1 MLKVSGKN
9 GLFLRKPSISCIPQI
24 FQSCIVRAASSSSSS
39 VLGVFT
45 EKLDTIAPS
54 FKIQGSKIKIL
65 SSPIEFYEN
74 IKSKLQ
80 KAEKRIFLSTL
91 YIGVTEYE
99 FISKIQISLRLKP
112 DLKLY
117 ILTDALRGTR
127 ESPSSSCASLLVP
140 LITEF
145 GSERIEIRMYH
156 TPNLTGLKKRLIP
169 RRINEGWGLQH
180 MKLYGFDDEIIISGA
195 NLSNDYFTNR
205 QDRYHLFSSKD
216 VTNYFFRLHE
226 TISRLSFLV
235 SPNPQSQNK
244 YRLEWPASNLAPS
257 PLISPSHYISESS
270 KALKQMPVPRENLKL
285 AEKSES
291 LDTVIYPIVQL
302 KPLSCHHDSSTEF
315 SALRSI
321 LSTLTSAHY
330 RNSSWTFS
338 AGYFNPTQALT
349 ELLLSTSSTSNT
361 VITASPWA
369 NGFYG
374 SNGISGLIPSAY
386 TFLLKRFLE
395 VIQQKNKTKDIV
407 VKEWRRGTVDEPDGW
422 TYHAKGI
429 WISLGRKDRHVKS
442 EVDISVIGSSNYTKR
457 SYCLDLEAGVIILTN
472 NLNLKKQLGKE
483 RDALEENA
491 KKISINE
498 ISMPERKIGL
508 KVRLAMWIVSTVGGA
523 L

>member
-1 MLKVSGKN
+1 ML
-9 GLFLRKPSISCIPQI
+9 R
-24 FQSCIVRAASSSSSS
+24 
-39 VLGVFT
+39 VFT
-45 EKLDTIAPS
+45 EKLDTVAPS
-54 FKIQGSKIKIL
+54 FRIQGSKIKII
-65 SSPIEFYEN
+65 SSPIEFYET
-74 IKSKLQ
+74 IKSKLLT
-80 KAEKRIFLSTL
+80 AEKRIFLSTL

-145 GSERIEIRMYH
+145 GPDRIEIRMYH

-169 RRINEGWGLQH
+169 RRVNEGWGLQH

-195 NLSNDYFTNR
+195 NLSSDYFTNR
-205 QDRYHLFSSKD
+205 QDRYHLFSSKNI
-216 VTNYFFRLHE
+216 TNYFFRLHVA
-226 TISRLSFLV
+226 ISRLSFLV
-235 SPNPQSQNK
+235 LPNSNSIDK

-257 PLISPSHYISESS
+257 PLVSPSHFVSESS
-270 KALKQMPVPRENLKL
+270 KVLMQMQVLRANENF
-285 AEKSES
+285 AEKSDTF
-291 LDTVIYPIVQL
+291 DTVIYPIVQL

-315 SALRSI
+315 PALKLI
-321 LSTLTSAHY
+321 LSTLTSTCY
-330 RNSSWTFS
+330 RNSSWMFT

-349 ELLLSTSSTSNT
+349 ELLLSTSSSSNT

-374 SNGISGLIPSAY
+374 SKGVSGLIPSAY
-386 TFLLKRFLE
+386 TFLLHRFLQI
-395 VIQQKNKTKDIV
+395 IQRKNRTKDIA
-407 VKEWRRGTVDEPDGW
+407 VKEWRHGTVGEPDGW

-429 WISLGRKDRHVKS
+429 WISLGRDNRQVKS
-442 EVDISVIGSSNYTKR
+442 EVDISVVGSSNYTKR
-457 SYCLDLEAGVIILTN
+457 SYSLDLEAGVIILTN
-472 NLNLKKQLGKE
+472 NLNLKKQLAKE

-491 KKISINE
+491 KTISYTE
-498 ISMPERKIGL
+498 LSTPERRVGL

>member
-1 MLKVSGKN
+1 MLKGSSKN
-9 GLFLRKPSISCIPQI
+9 GLFSRKLSIHYIPRLFKSC
-24 FQSCIVRAASSSSSS
+24 SVRAASSSSSM
-39 VLGVFT
+39 LGVFT

-54 FKIQGSKIKIL
+54 FKIQGSKIKII
-65 SSPIEFYEN
+65 SSPKEFYKI
-74 IKSKLQ
+74 IKSKLLR
-80 KAEKRIFLSTL
+80 AEKRIFLSTL
-91 YIGVTEYE
+91 YIGVTEHE
-99 FISKIQISLRLKP
+99 LISTIQTSLRLKP

-145 GSERIEIRMYH
+145 GDERIEIRMYH
-156 TPNLTGLKKRLIP
+156 TPNLTGLKKCLIP

-195 NLSNDYFTNR
+195 NLSSDYFTNR
-205 QDRYHLFSSKD
+205 QDRYHLFSSRD
-216 VTNYFFRLHE
+216 ITNYFFQLYV

-235 SPNPQSQNK
+235 SPNSRSLNE
-244 YRLEWPASNLAPS
+244 YRLEWPTSNLAPS
-257 PLISPSHYISESS
+257 PLASPSHYIYESS
-270 KALKQMPVPRENLKL
+270 KVLKQMPMPKKNINFTEKL
-285 AEKSES
+285 DT

-302 KPLSCHHDSSTEF
+302 KPLSCHFDSSTEF
-315 SALRSI
+315 SALKLI
-321 LSTLTSAHY
+321 LSTLTSTCYH
-330 RNSSWTFS
+330 NSSWTFT

-349 ELLLSTSSTSNT
+349 ELLLSTSSSSNT

-374 SNGISGLIPSAY
+374 SNGVSGLIPSAY
-386 TFLLKRFLE
+386 TFLLNRFLRI
-395 VIQQKNKTKDIV
+395 IQQKNRTKDIT
-407 VKEWRRGTVDEPDGW
+407 VKEWRRGTVGEPDGW

-429 WISLGRKDRHVKS
+429 WISLGRENRQVKS

-457 SYCLDLEAGVIILTN
+457 SYSLDLEAGVIILTN
-472 NLNLKKQLGKE
+472 NLNLKKQLAKE

-491 KKISINE
+491 KNISINE
-498 ISMPERKIGL
+498 LSIPERKVGL